1 MNSMAGPVL
10 ADCKGEFQW
19 ERPSVVSV
27 TPDITA
33 STSFQAPPPR
43 AKADPGPAND
53 SFASLVDS
61 NTSAAANASDRAQ
74 DRVQDREQDASPPP
88 QQSASDNRPAPA
100 RPDDTS
106 AADKAQS
113 RQAKADRAERRDTD
127 DRDVAA
133 ADQSGAD
140 KPEEIGSKHRTKTE
154 SAAAKSDESK
164 PADKPSSDETDAT
177 TSTDTQAASDQAS
190 TGTTDAV

>member
-74 DRVQDREQDASPPP
+74 DRVQDREQDRAQDASPPP
-88 QQSASDNRPAPA
+88 QQANSENRPAPA
-100 RPDDTS
+100 RRDDTA
-106 AADKAQS
+106 AADKGQS
-113 RQAKADRAERRDTD
+113 RNAKADQPERRDAD

-133 ADQSGAD
+133 ADQSG
-140 KPEEIGSKHRTKTE
+140 
-154 SAAAKSDESK
+154 
-164 PADKPSSDETDAT
+164 
-177 TSTDTQAASDQAS
+177 
-190 TGTTDAV
+190 